1 MGTETSTMV
10 RIGPLPLRVTATWKY
25 ALIGGLTSLPF
36 TIGLYWLSGMG
47 SEFSLN
53 VVFFGGLLA
62 GYLASAAAMETNS
75 SSVGFRAGVVGGL
88 PGLWLLMDLLEAAI
102 AWSSPL
108 WFRALAASML
118 AVGFTTVLLGFAGLV
133 GLLGAKAGGWLA
145 RKTGA
150 HRTPPVGN

>member
-1 MGTETSTMV
+1 MGTDPPTVV
-10 RIGPLPLRVTATWKY
+10 RIGPLPPQVTATWKY
-25 ALIGGLTSLPF
+25 SLIGGGASLPF

-53 VVFFGGLLA
+53 MMFFGGLLA
-62 GYLASAAAMETNS
+62 GYLASAASTETDG

-88 PGLWLLMDLLEAAI
+88 PGLWLVVDLLEAAI

-108 WFRALAASML
+108 WFRVVAVWML
-118 AVGFTTVLLGFAGLV
+118 TVGFTTVLLGFAGLV
-133 GLLGAKAGGWLA
+133 GLLGARVGGWLA
-145 RKTGA
+145 KKTGA